1 MIISIIIHNNR
12 RVEEEGRIK
21 HIILEEVGEIKVRDS
36 GSEMI
41 LKTTLSAFYYEFLF
55 HAANINRLALLSTTH
70 WTGRVA

>member
-21 HIILEEVGEIKVRDS
+21 HIILEEVGDVKVRDS

-41 LKTTLSAFYYEFLF
+41 LKTPDIGSP
-55 HAANINRLALLSTTH
+55 I
-70 WTGRVA
+70 